1 MVHQVNVLLLTLL
14 LLLDICLLLFA
25 GMNSVVMNILV
36 YIFSR
41 VFFGIETQN
50 WSCQIVGNNVFQVL
64 NMFQMFFLKK
74 RLMHVSVFKG
84 REEGWE

>member
-50 WSCQIVGNNVFQVL
+50 
-64 NMFQMFFLKK
+64 
-74 RLMHVSVFKG
+74 
-84 REEGWE
+84 